1 MLPVLDDQYDV
12 IVLCRRSL
20 GDDLGYAVRH
30 GSEPDEGRVRQFG
43 DVATYEQNRLAR
55 SDE

>member
-30 GSEPDEGRVRQFG
+30 GGEPDEGRVRQFV
-43 DVATYEQNRLAR
+43 DVAR